1 MLNTLELKPGE
12 ELGETLANIL
22 QPTNRLRNAMAYID
36 FENISELL
44 KKSGHDPLEMNFF
57 KVIPEKLKEAG
68 LNIIDI
74 IVFGNFE
81 KNTLNGKQ
89 QTILRALGLQTRQA
103 SNNGKNS
110 SDLELMANALRD
122 LFRNPNI
129 DVFVIVSSDRDIIP
143 LLKEIRY
150 ENKHSFIITTRN
162 GFNPTVI
169 KYADS
174 HEYIEDI
181 FKLTPPD
188 EAIVDQ
194 DAVTE
199 LIKIDPAT
207 VGLAKVRRAREVARY
222 FYKSHIWTQASILGK
237 PVHLK
242 GYLDVI
248 IRAVKRSSDDIL
260 NDFKLAHC
268 LKYITIYQHPA
279 RGLCLKEG
287 EQMKRLCP

>member
-1 MLNTLELKPGE
+1 MV
-12 ELGETLANIL
+12 
-22 QPTNRLRNAMAYID
+22 YID

-57 KVIPEKLKEAG
+57 KVIQEKLKTIG

-81 KNTLNGKQ
+81 KDTANGKQ
-89 QTILRALGLQTRQA
+89 QTLLRAMGLQTRHA

-110 SDLELMANALRD
+110 SDLELTVNALRD

-129 DVFVIVSSDRDIIP
+129 DVFVIASSDRDIIP
-143 LLKEIRY
+143 LLKEIKY
-150 ENKHSFIITTRN
+150 ENKYSFIITTRN

-181 FKLTPPD
+181 FELTPPD
-188 EAIVDQ
+188 EAIVDL
-194 DAVTE
+194 DALSE
-199 LIKIDPAT
+199 LIKIDPAM
-207 VGLAKVRRAREVARY
+207 VSLAKVRRAREVARY
-222 FYKSHIWTQASILGK
+222 FYRSHIWTQASILGK
-237 PVHLK
+237 PVNLK

-248 IRAVKRSSDDIL
+248 AKVIKRSPADIL

-268 LKYITIYQHPA
+268 LKYLTIYQHPA

-287 EQMKRLCP
+287 KQIKKLCP

>member
-1 MLNTLELKPGE
+1 
-12 ELGETLANIL
+12 
-22 QPTNRLRNAMAYID
+22 
-36 FENISELL
+36 
-44 KKSGHDPLEMNFF
+44 MNFF

-68 LNIIDI
+68 LKIIDI

-81 KNTLNGKQ
+81 RNTLNGKQ
-89 QTILRALGLQTRQA
+89 QTLLRAMGLQTRHT

-110 SDLELMANALRD
+110 SDLELTVNALRD
-122 LFRNPNI
+122 LYKNLNI
-129 DVFVIVSSDRDIIP
+129 EVFVIASSDRDIIP
-143 LLKEIRY
+143 LLKEIKY
-150 ENKHSFIITTRN
+150 ENKLTYVISTKN

-181 FKLTPPD
+181 FELIPPG
-188 EAIVDQ
+188 EAIENQ
-194 DAVTE
+194 DALLE
-199 LIKIDPAT
+199 LIEIDPAT
-207 VGLAKVRRAREVARY
+207 VGLAKIRRAREVARY
-222 FYKSHIWTQASILGK
+222 FYKSHIWTQAAILGK

-248 IRAVKRSSDDIL
+248 GRVVKRSSDDIL

-279 RGLCLKEG
+279 RELCLKEG
-287 EQMKRLCP
+287 NRKPGILKRTKLL

>member
-1 MLNTLELKPGE
+1 MV
-12 ELGETLANIL
+12 
-22 QPTNRLRNAMAYID
+22 YVD

-57 KVIPEKLKEAG
+57 KVIPEKLKTAG

-74 IVFGNFE
+74 IVFDNFE

-89 QTILRALGLQTRQA
+89 QTLLRAMGFQTRHA

-110 SDLELMANALRD
+110 SDLELTVNALRD

-129 DVFVIVSSDRDIIP
+129 DVFVIASSDRDIIP
-143 LLKEIRY
+143 LLKEIKY
-150 ENKHSFIITTRN
+150 ENKLSFIITTRN

-181 FKLTPPD
+181 FKLTPTD
-188 EAIVDQ
+188 EAIVNQ
-194 DAVTE
+194 DALLE

-207 VGLAKVRRAREVARY
+207 IGLAKIRRAREVARY
-222 FYKSHIWTQASILGK
+222 FYKSHIWTQAALLGK
-237 PVHLK
+237 PVNFK
-242 GYLDVI
+242 GYLDVVA
-248 IRAVKRSSDDIL
+248 RVVKRSSDDIL

-268 LKYITIYQHPA
+268 LKYIAIYQDPA

-287 EQMKRLCP
+287 KQMKRLCL

>member
-1 MLNTLELKPGE
+1 MV
-12 ELGETLANIL
+12 
-22 QPTNRLRNAMAYID
+22 YID

-44 KKSGHDPLEMNFF
+44 QKSGHDPLEMNFF

-81 KNTLNGKQ
+81 RNTLNGKQ
-89 QTILRALGLQTRQA
+89 QTLLRAMGLQTRHA

-110 SDLELMANALRD
+110 SDLELTVNALRD

-129 DVFVIVSSDRDIIP
+129 EVFVIASSDRDIIP

-188 EAIVDQ
+188 EAINNQ
-194 DAVTE
+194 DALLE
-199 LIKIDPAT
+199 LIEIDPAT
-207 VGLAKVRRAREVARY
+207 VGLAQVRRAREVARY
-222 FYKSHIWTQASILGK
+222 FYKSHIWTQAAILGK
-237 PVHLK
+237 PVNLK
-242 GYLDVI
+242 GYLDVV
-248 IRAVKRSSDDIL
+248 IRAVKRSPGDIL
-260 NDFKLAHC
+260 DDFKLAHC
-268 LKYITIYQHPA
+268 LKYIAIYQDPA
-279 RGLCLKEG
+279 RGLCLREG
-287 EQMKRLCP
+287 KGMEKVL

>member
-1 MLNTLELKPGE
+1 MMGT
-12 ELGETLANIL
+12 
-22 QPTNRLRNAMAYID
+22 MVYVD
-36 FENISELL
+36 FENIFEIL

-89 QTILRALGLQTRQA
+89 QTLLRAMGLQTRHA

-110 SDLELMANALRD
+110 SDLELTVNALRD

-129 DVFVIVSSDRDIIP
+129 EVFVIVSSDRDIIP

-181 FKLTPPD
+181 FKLTLPD
-188 EAIVDQ
+188 PAIVDQ

-207 VGLAKVRRAREVARY
+207 VSLAQVRRAREVARY
-222 FYKSHIWTQASILGK
+222 FYKSHIWTQAALLGK

-248 IRAVKRSSDDIL
+248 ARVVKRSPGDIL

-268 LKYITIYQHPA
+268 LKYITIYQHPE

-287 EQMKRLCP
+287 GRKINDRGWKKDRIGAKFI

>member
-1 MLNTLELKPGE
+1 
-12 ELGETLANIL
+12 
-22 QPTNRLRNAMAYID
+22 MAYID

-57 KVIPEKLKEAG
+57 KVIQEKLKEAG

-89 QTILRALGLQTRQA
+89 QTILRALGFQTRHA

-110 SDLELMANALRD
+110 SDLELTVNALRD

-129 DVFVIVSSDRDIIP
+129 EVFVIASSDRDIIP

-181 FKLTPPD
+181 FELTPQDP
-188 EAIVDQ
+188 AIENQ
-194 DAVTE
+194 DALSE
-199 LIKIDPAT
+199 LTGIDPAT

-242 GYLDVI
+242 GYLDVVARVI
-248 IRAVKRSSDDIL
+248 KRSPDDIL

-268 LKYITIYQHPA
+268 LKYLTIYQHPA